1 MLRKLRLRQ
10 KDGFLTKK
18 NMKVIKRK
26 IMIRKR
32 KKKLNEPLQHFC
44 KTALPQHLIVWHGHH
59 IFDQKVIYSAICK
72 LFVSY

>member
-1 MLRKLRLRQ
+1 
-10 KDGFLTKK
+10 
-18 NMKVIKRK
+18 
-26 IMIRKR
+26 MIRKR